1 MEKVCNTC
9 KISKPLSEFTKL
21 KIAKDGLQ
29 YKCKSCQKDYR
40 EDNKENHKQ
49 YLIDNKEHIEKVRVE
64 YCKNNRKHIRK
75 VANKYQ
81 KELHQSKGYGVYL
94 FLHIPTQKY
103 YIGEGWLFDRKKHH
117 LSYLKKGKSQH
128 SGIQNLI
135 NSYPNIDEWGF
146 KVIKKWDFYNKKEG
160 RRLENTII
168 KEGFNNNPSQ
178 ILNIKV

>member
-1 MEKVCNTC
+1 MKKCNKCNIEKLIT
-9 KISKPLSEFTKL
+9 EFNKL
-21 KIAKDGLQ
+21 KTAKDGLQ
-29 YKCKSCQKDYR
+29 YMCRSCQKDYR

-49 YLIDNKEHIEKVRVE
+49 YLINNKEHIEKVRVE
-64 YCKNNRKHIRK
+64 YWKNNIKHIRK

-81 KELHQSKGYGVYL
+81 KELHQSEGYGVYL
-94 FLHIPTQKY
+94 FFHIPTQKY

-135 NSYPNIDEWGF
+135 NPYPNIDEWGF

-160 RRLENTII
+160 RRLE
-168 KEGFNNNPSQ
+168 KEMINERLDNNSAQ